1 MSKCERGSGHRL
13 AARLAIDRIHEE
25 IANRRDDWQWKL
37 AHELCRAYDTLC
49 VEDLQLTGMS
59 RLWGRKMADLAFG
72 SFMQKLVHTAS
83 KYGCEV
89 RKVDRYYPSSR
100 TCGCCGYVYEHLDLR
115 DRQWTCSQ
123 CGTTPDRDVNAAT
136 NILRQG
142 IASSES
148 PRKTKVRL
156 RKWLVKNGIAEDTPD
171 YGEGFPAGK
180 ARSSQD

>member
-1 MSKCERGSGHRL
+1 MC
-13 AARLAIDRIHEE
+13 
-25 IANRRDDWQWKL
+25 
-37 AHELCRAYDTLC
+37 
-49 VEDLQLTGMS
+49 
-59 RLWGRKMADLAFG
+59 
-72 SFMQKLVHTAS
+72 
-83 KYGCEV
+83 
-89 RKVDRYYPSSR
+89 P
-100 TCGCCGYVYEHLDLR
+100 
-115 DRQWTCSQ
+115 Q
-123 CGTTPDRDVNAAT
+123 CGTTLDRDVNAAT

>member
-1 MSKCERGSGHRL
+1 MEKDKGG
-13 AARLAIDRIHEE
+13 
-25 IANRRDDWQWKL
+25 
-37 AHELCRAYDTLC
+37 
-49 VEDLQLTGMS
+49 
-59 RLWGRKMADLAFG
+59 
-72 SFMQKLVHTAS
+72 
-83 KYGCEV
+83 V
-89 RKVDRYYPSSR
+89 R
-100 TCGCCGYVYEHLDLR
+100 CGYVYEHLDLR
-115 DRQWTCSQ
+115 DRQWTCPQ
-123 CGTTPDRDVNAAT
+123 CGTTLDRDVNAAT